1 MKNMERIVF
10 GPVPSRRLG
19 QSLGINNIP
28 PKICSYSCLY
38 CQIGRTF
45 NISTERKEFYPV
57 GKIVGE
63 TEKILGILK
72 ERNEKVDYLTFVPDG
87 EPTLDLNLGREIK
100 ELKKFGIKIAV
111 ITNASL
117 LSNASIRS
125 EIINADLIVPS
136 LDAVTQE
143 RFIKIDRPHNGIM
156 VEDIINGLILLRRE
170 FKGRIWLEVMLVK
183 GVNDDI
189 RHIRRL
195 KEAVDMINP
204 DKIQI
209 NSPVRTASEAGVS
222 IVSMAKLKKIK
233 DILGEKSEII

>member
-1 MKNMERIVF
+1 MKYLY
-10 GPVPSRRLG
+10 GPVKSRRLG
-19 QSLGINNIP
+19 YSLGINLTIP
-28 PKICSYSCLY
+28 KTCSFDCIY
-38 CQIGRTF
+38 CQLGKTS
-45 NISTERKEFYPV
+45 NITTIRSEYIKMSDIIDE
-57 GKIVGE
+57 
-63 TEKILGILK
+63 LK
-72 ERNEKVDYLTFVPDG
+72 EWLASLKGAMPTLDYITLSGSG
-87 EPTLDLNLGREIK
+87 EPTLNTKISGLISY
-100 ELKKFGIKIAV
+100 LKGFSPIKIAV